1 MIAITTSNSTRVN
14 PAGGGLRA
22 TEILEKGRPVLP
34 KCIERAEQS
43 RAAGSRLF
51 KARIAVDRRGEFFQ
65 ALAEINR
72 INYINI

>member
-1 MIAITTSNSTRVN
+1 MRE
-14 PAGGGLRA
+14 L
-22 TEILEKGRPVLP
+22 LENDGPVLP

-43 RAAGSRLF
+43 RAPGSRIF